1 MDALANRFAGCLI
14 GAAVGDAFG
23 MPLEFLSHDEIK
35 RIYGGLVT
43 DMLPPGPHSPYRHLT
58 RGQYT
63 DDTQMMTALA
73 QAIIEAGFPDP
84 YTIAEKFVE
93 WYHSPGNN
101 RGPGV
106 GCMQA
111 CRKLSQGVY
120 WDRSGSDSAG
130 NGAAM
135 RVMPVALMYHGDE
148 ARIMEFARQQSII
161 THRDERAIEGAQII
175 ALAIDYLLDAKDP
188 SALITHILPYAAIG
202 EIKQQQLKV
211 QALLELKAEGEEVFS
226 HMVDLGTSGY
236 IVHTLGAALYAFLHS
251 PYDFRQVVVT
261 AANAGGDAD
270 TAACIAGALAGAYN
284 GFDAIPASWAEA
296 LEDCDRI
303 YDMAQRLYGLYTN
316 PYKPVPDMLDYGLKA
331 VFVGFNPGLTSAKEG
346 HYYAYAGNHFWKLL
360 YEAGILPEPLSA
372 EDDRRMPEFGY
383 GMIDIVKYPTRSA
396 SEITSQQYQQG
407 RKRLLMALRQYRPKL
422 VCYNG
427 KTIYAKLTGNKKVDY
442 GPQPYSAVEGVT
454 DFVAISSS
462 PANAVPYAE
471 KLQCYR
477 QLADIIR
484 EIN

>member
-1 MDALANRFAGCLI
+1 MDALESRFTGCLI

-23 MPLEFLSHDEIK
+23 MPLEFLSHDDIK
-35 RIYGGLVT
+35 RIYGGPVT
-43 DMLPPGPHSPYRHLT
+43 DMSPPGPHSPYRHLT
-58 RGQYT
+58 KGQYT
-63 DDTQMMTALA
+63 DDTQMMMALA

-111 CRKLSQGVY
+111 CRKLSQGEC
-120 WDRSGSDSAG
+120 WDRAGSDSAG

-161 THRDERAIEGAQII
+161 THRDERAIEGAQLI
-175 ALAIDYLLDAKDP
+175 ALAVNYLLGGEDP
-188 SALITHILPYAAIG
+188 SALITHLLPHAAIG
-202 EIKQQQLKV
+202 EIKQQLLKV
-211 QALLELKAEGEEVFS
+211 QALLELKAEGEWVFS
-226 HMVDLGTSGY
+226 HMASLGTSGY
-236 IVHTLGAALYAFLHS
+236 IVHTLGASLYAFLHS
-251 PYDFRQVVVT
+251 PYDFGQVVVT
-261 AANAGGDAD
+261 AANAGDDAD
-270 TAACIAGALAGAYN
+270 TTACIAGALAGAYN
-284 GFDAIPASWAEA
+284 GFDAIPASWVEA
-296 LEDCDRI
+296 LEDHECI
-303 YDMAQRLYGLYTN
+303 YTMAQRLYSLYIN

-372 EDDRRMPEFGY
+372 KDDRRMLKFGY

-396 SEITSQQYQQG
+396 SEITAQQYQQG
-407 RKRLLMALRQYRPKL
+407 RERLLRALRQYRPRL

-427 KTIYAKLTGNKKVDY
+427 KTIYAKLTGAKKVEY
-442 GPQPYSAVEGVT
+442 GLQPRSAVEGVA
-454 DFVAISSS
+454 DFVAVSSS